1 MTRFDRNFVLLT
13 TYAIL
18 ISVIFSKKSIT
29 SFHNKLSQ
37 LVSIKTLTM
46 FSEQERN
53 QLQGILLKNDQLDYM
68 CEFGNIADNVLH
80 FPVHSKDHKT
90 HR

>member
-1 MTRFDRNFVLLT
+1 
-13 TYAIL
+13 
-18 ISVIFSKKSIT
+18 
-29 SFHNKLSQ
+29 
-37 LVSIKTLTM
+37 M

-53 QLQGILLKNDQLDYM
+53 QLQGILLKNDQLDFM

-90 HR
+90 HK

>member
-1 MTRFDRNFVLLT
+1 MTRFDRNFVILT

-18 ISVIFSKKSIT
+18 ISVIFTKSIHPFTT
-29 SFHNKLSQ
+29 SSQ

-46 FSEQERN
+46 FSVQERK
-53 QLQGILLKNDQLDYM
+53 QLQGILFKNDQLDFM
-68 CEFGNIADNVLH
+68 FEFGNIVDNVLH

-90 HR
+90 HK

>member
-18 ISVIFSKKSIT
+18 ISVIFSKKSII
-29 SFHNKLSQ
+29 SFHNQLSQ

-53 QLQGILLKNDQLDYM
+53 QLQGILLKNDQLDFM
-68 CEFGNIADNVLH
+68 CEFGNIADNALH

-90 HR
+90 HK